1 MMAGYNQKLMGVG
14 PLESTS
20 IAQYI
25 RTVARLRN
33 ISAAAEELGV
43 TQPALSARIKKLE
56 SQLGAA
62 VFDRSTTPLSITE
75 VGRAYLECQEGIEA
89 LNRGLSRK
97 ITQLKNLEAGHLV
110 IGGATFFNITYLP
123 QAVAR
128 FSALYPG
135 VEVKIVDDTVP
146 NLTEAA
152 LRGEIDLFITP
163 FASSNTG
170 LVYEEFLDERIFLCL
185 PPQAPELAALP
196 APGEGGF
203 AILRH
208 EDFAALEDCCFI
220 TLGLAQQIGRKMA
233 ELFKEHSFTPAKV
246 IQVDQT
252 LTSLALTLA
261 GAGASLITETTL
273 RDLERKPAMFLPE
286 GSICRRSLYV
296 AQPKGEEPSR
306 AVEEFA
312 RILREVNAAGATA

>member
-1 MMAGYNQKLMGVG
+1 M
-14 PLESTS
+14 ESTS

-56 SQLGAA
+56 QQLGAA
-62 VFDRSTTPLSITE
+62 VFDRSTTPLSVTE
-75 VGRAYLECQEGIEA
+75 VGEAYLACQDSIES
-89 LNRGLSRK
+89 LNRELARK
-97 ITQLKNLEAGHLV
+97 ITQLRNLEAGRLV

-123 QAVAR
+123 KAVAR
-128 FSALYPG
+128 FSQLYPG
-135 VEVKIVDDTVP
+135 IEVKIVDDTVP

-163 FASSNTG
+163 YASSNSG
-170 LVYEEFLDERIFLCL
+170 LSYQEFLDERIFLCL
-185 PPQAPELAALP
+185 PPQAPQLQRLP
-196 APGEGGF
+196 QPGPEGF
-203 AILRH
+203 AVIGKDDMASL
-208 EDFAALEDCCFI
+208 ADCCFI
-220 TLGLAQQIGRKMA
+220 TLSLSQQIGRKMA
-233 ELFKEHSFTPAKV
+233 ELFKRCGFSPAKV

-273 RDLERKPAMFLPE
+273 CNSGLSEKPAMFLFE
-286 GSICRRSLYV
+286 GELCRRSLFV
-296 AQPKGEEPSR
+296 AHPRGEDPSR
-306 AVEEFA
+306 AVEEFT
-312 RILREVNAAGATA
+312 RILKEANASSGLS